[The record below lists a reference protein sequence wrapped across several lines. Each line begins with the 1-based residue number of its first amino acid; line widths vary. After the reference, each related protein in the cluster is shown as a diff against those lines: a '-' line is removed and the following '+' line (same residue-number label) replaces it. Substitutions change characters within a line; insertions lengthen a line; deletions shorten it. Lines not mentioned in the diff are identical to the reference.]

1 MTTETDLN
9 ARADRLVELGRRR
22 DHLEAHVN
30 FLAREIADTAST
42 VGSETVVFEG
52 LVIDYRNAKADLMD
66 ITREYND
73 LLS

>member
-30 FLAREIADTAST
+30 FLAREIAGTAATIGTDT
-42 VGSETVVFEG
+42 VIFGG
-52 LVIDYRNAKADLMD
+52 RVIDYRNAKAGLAD
-66 ITREYND
+66 TEREYAD
-73 LLS
+73 LLK